1 MRLLN
6 TDTLQ
11 LESFDG
17 PRCPA
22 YAILSHTWGDGEV
35 LLQDMETGRA
45 GRGIRGIKMKGW
57 TKISNACRQAR
68 LNRVPYQYIW
78 IDTCCID
85 KTSSAELSEAINS
98 MFQWYQGAVVCYAY
112 LEDVK
117 ESRQQTMLLD
127 DALKNARWFTRGWTL
142 QELIAP
148 ANVVFFSEDW
158 GTIGT
163 KHTLRHIISS
173 ITGINV
179 DVLLKPQLLPTMSVA
194 RRMSW
199 AAYRV
204 TTRPEDIA
212 YCLMGIFNVNMPL
225 LYGEGMKAFVRLQE
239 EIIKDSEDQSL
250 FAWRYPRDSEIVA
263 ENKDIRDILE
273 NEGILA
279 YHPVAFNKSSGIVS
293 YQTDKAPYTVTNRGL
308 QIQIPIADPFSIH
321 PFESSSF
328 VGILSCRY
336 EHNLSGS
343 IGIAFNKGPDRY
355 YRELGSGLVFVRHET
370 ADSVETKTVHIH
382 KWGKRPPQ
390 ASSSSY
396 CYLRRFPSGLR
407 FSDGI
412 ATPAVASDKTWK
424 PGDSSTKWDIGGQ
437 TVPLSATSVGHF
449 AALKFSPQ
457 AASDRDT
464 ASPRLDGFIV
474 VVKLISQSDGVV
486 GLAKGSQSRDD
497 SLLTVLKEH
506 YKQASFI
513 GGTFRRGN
521 GELRVLL
528 ERTTLFDQDTFV
540 LDIDYY
546 PSTKRVAVNDI
557 PAIRLVV
564 PDN

>member
-6 TDTLQ
+6 TYTLQ
-11 LESFDG
+11 LESFNG
-17 PRCPA
+17 PRYPA

-35 LLQDMETGRA
+35 LLQDIETDRA
-45 GRGIRGIKMKGW
+45 GRGGGGMNKKGW
-57 TKISNACRQAR
+57 TKISMACRQAR
-68 LNRVPYQYIW
+68 LSREQCQYIW

-98 MFQWYQGAVVCYAY
+98 MFQWYQDAVVCYAY

-148 ANVVFFSEDW
+148 ANVVFISEDW

-163 KHTLRHIISS
+163 KHSLRHIIST

-225 LYGEGMKAFVRLQE
+225 LYGEGMKAFIRLQE

-250 FAWRYPRDSEIVA
+250 FAWQYPRDSDIVA
-263 ENKDIRDILE
+263 ENKYILE

-279 YHPVAFNKSSGIVS
+279 HHPVAFNKSSGIVS
-293 YQTDKAPYTVTNRGL
+293 YQTDKAPYTVTSRGL
-308 QIQIPIADPFSIH
+308 QIQIPIADPFSI
-321 PFESSSF
+321 PSFKSSSF
-328 VGILSCRY
+328 VGNLSCRY

-343 IGIAFNKGPDRY
+343 IGIALNKSSDRY
-355 YRELGSGLVFVRHET
+355 YRELGPGLVFMRHEM
-370 ADSVETKTVHIH
+370 ADSAENRTVYIH

-390 ASSSSY
+390 ASSSFY
-396 CYLRRFPSGLR
+396 CYLRRFPSQLH

-424 PGDSSTKWDIGGQ
+424 PGDSSTKWDIAGQ
-437 TVPLSATSVGHF
+437 TVPLSTTSVSHF
-449 AALKFSPQ
+449 AALEFSPQ
-457 AASDRDT
+457 PSSDRNT
-464 ASPRLDGFIV
+464 RSSQLDGFVV
-474 VVKLISQSDGVV
+474 VVKLTSQSDGVV
-486 GLAKGSQSRDD
+486 GLAEGLRSPDD
-497 SLLTVLKEH
+497 SLLRVLKEH
-506 YKQASFI
+506 YEKASFI
-513 GGTFRRGN
+513 RGTFRRRN

-528 ERTTLFDQDTFV
+528 EKTTLFDQDTFV

-546 PSTKRVAVNDI
+546 PSAKGVAVNDI
-557 PAIRLVV
+557 PAIRLEG